1 MGSVIPLKKEINNCY
16 IELKNLVENELNQV
30 NQLIKYKLTSEID
43 LIHKMTNY
51 HFKSGGKRQ
60 DSGSSHR
67 RTTKSLTAR
76 SRRIRVQYFAKCV
89 HPNRFLHRN

>member
-16 IELKNLVENELNQV
+16 IELKNLVEDELNQV

-51 HFKSGGKRQ
+51 HFKSGGKRI
-60 DSGSSHR
+60 R
-67 RTTKSLTAR
+67 PLLTLGA
-76 SRRIRVQYFAKCV
+76 ANCV
-89 HPNRFLHRN
+89 VIKMEIEI